1 MISARAPISQP
12 RGPAILRIVA
22 GRRRPSRRSP
32 VPFAEQPHMISA
44 RPPISERRGKS
55 LAHRDEAPPTGVH
68 HMVNECPPDGGVVP
82 RVLGGDGEAFGI
94 LIRRYEPGLLR
105 FATRMLGN
113 PDAAA
118 DAVAESLVRAYRHL
132 AQCRDPARLRSWLY
146 RITGNRCRSHL
157 ARGHTSDIPLSEAA
171 PLAASSDSR
180 AGLGRGG
187 QFVRVERAWAALPA
201 EKREAV
207 VLKHVEGMS
216 YEEMAAV
223 TGARIPTLKMR
234 VHRAREAL
242 LEAMEEV
249 ARRTQLIR
257 GCSQRSMESVIRPN
271 CRRICGRRMPG

>member
-1 MISARAPISQP
+1 MNDGAPSDVE
-12 RGPAILRIVA
+12 IVA
-22 GRRRPSRRSP
+22 
-32 VPFAEQPHMISA
+32 
-44 RPPISERRGKS
+44 
-55 LAHRDEAPPTGVH
+55 
-68 HMVNECPPDGGVVP
+68 

-132 AQCRDPARLRSWLY
+132 AQCRDPARLKSWLY

-157 ARGHTSDIPLSEAA
+157 ARRRTNDISLSDAP
-171 PLAASSDSR
+171 PLADGSDTW
-180 AGLGRGG
+180 AVLERGE
-187 QFVRVERAWAALPA
+187 QVALVERALNALPA
-201 EKREAV
+201 EKREAF

-242 LEAMEEV
+242 LAALEELV
-249 ARRTQLIR
+249 
-257 GCSQRSMESVIRPN
+257 
-271 CRRICGRRMPG
+271 

>member
-1 MISARAPISQP
+1 MKPLGHS
-12 RGPAILRIVA
+12 
-22 GRRRPSRRSP
+22 
-32 VPFAEQPHMISA
+32 
-44 RPPISERRGKS
+44 
-55 LAHRDEAPPTGVH
+55 DEAPPRGVTQK
-68 HMVNECPPDGGVVP
+68 VNDGLTDVEVVA

-105 FATRMLGN
+105 FAMRMLGN

-132 AQCRDPARLRSWLY
+132 AQCRDPARIKSWLY

-157 ARGHTSDIPLSEAA
+157 ARRHMNDMSLSDVPA
-171 PLAASSDSR
+171 PALADPSDSWVQLER
-180 AGLGRGG
+180 SEQVAL
-187 QFVRVERAWAALPA
+187 VERALAALPA
-201 EKREAV
+201 EKREAF

-242 LEAMEEV
+242 LVALEALV
-249 ARRTQLIR
+249 
-257 GCSQRSMESVIRPN
+257 
-271 CRRICGRRMPG
+271 

>member
-1 MISARAPISQP
+1 MAPASEP
-12 RGPAILRIVA
+12 RRFSLPH
-22 GRRRPSRRSP
+22 GR
-32 VPFAEQPHMISA
+32 
-44 RPPISERRGKS
+44 S
-55 LAHRDEAPPTGVH
+55 LEHRDEAPSQGVTE
-68 HMVNECPPDGGVVP
+68 MVNNGSPDVEVVA
-82 RVLGGDGEAFGI
+82 RILGGDGEAFGI

-132 AQCRDPARLRSWLY
+132 AQCRDPGRLRSWLY

-157 ARGHTSDIPLSEAA
+157 ARRRTNDISLSDAPPLSDA
-171 PLAASSDSR
+171 SDSW
-180 AGLGRGG
+180 AVLERGE
-187 QFVRVERAWAALPA
+187 QVALVERALNALPA
-201 EKREAV
+201 EKREAF

-242 LEAMEEV
+242 LAALEELV
-249 ARRTQLIR
+249 
-257 GCSQRSMESVIRPN
+257 
-271 CRRICGRRMPG
+271 

>member
-1 MISARAPISQP
+1 
-12 RGPAILRIVA
+12 
-22 GRRRPSRRSP
+22 
-32 VPFAEQPHMISA
+32 
-44 RPPISERRGKS
+44 
-55 LAHRDEAPPTGVH
+55 
-68 HMVNECPPDGGVVP
+68 MVNEDADVVA
-82 RVLGGDGEAFGI
+82 RVLAGDGEAFGI

-132 AQCRDPARLRSWLY
+132 AQCRDPSRLRSWLY

-157 ARGHTSDIPLSEAA
+157 ARRHMDDIPLSEAPPSA
-171 PLAASSDSR
+171 LAEASD
-180 AGLGRGG
+180 AWEIL
-187 QFVRVERAWAALPA
+187 VRSEQVALVERALAALPA
-201 EKREAV
+201 EKREAF

-242 LEAMEEV
+242 LEALEEV
-249 ARRTQLIR
+249 VR
-257 GCSQRSMESVIRPN
+257 
-271 CRRICGRRMPG
+271 